1 MFSREYLEMFKST
14 VIKYMDDEKIFGYC
28 PFTNRNE
35 QLRCGILS
43 SRAKVIIFDTRTS
56 YINATQLVQDFR
68 LNPSKEFSK
77 LKCTKNFKE
86 ILDHIEQTINLT
98 PSTNRKYVTLP
109 NYDTKDKQFKAMYL
123 LRPSCRNVGYAGT
136 YVHPDLIIHILIWC
150 NYKLASELS
159 RFITSILLHEGA
171 NENITLETELEHQ
184 ITKLSESLQQKNSII
199 DALKAENKQLLRE
212 LSTPDFDIIQYQKT
226 LNYLADLKEEN
237 LQLKKSLSTLSP
249 SINEAILIVD
259 NYDDDKCKYG
269 SRLHKLTIMLIMENE
284 LERYVKLLSKEKTLT
299 EEEIEQQLID
309 GRLKFK
315 TDILLKIVPLRNVD
329 PEFLELFVSKYEDA
343 IDMWIE
349 KDKNKSFLMTTD
361 VKAVKDCLVEFTGE
375 WQVI

>member
-159 RFITSILLHEGA
+159 RFITSILLHD
-171 NENITLETELEHQ
+171 
-184 ITKLSESLQQKNSII
+184 LSI
-199 DALKAENKQLLRE
+199 
-212 LSTPDFDIIQYQKT
+212 
-226 LNYLADLKEEN
+226 
-237 LQLKKSLSTLSP
+237 KSLNSPNQFNKRIPSSTLSKRKTKN
-249 SINEAILIVD
+249 SF
-259 NYDDDKCKYG
+259 
-269 SRLHKLTIMLIMENE
+269 
-284 LERYVKLLSKEKTLT
+284 EKSPRQTST
-299 EEEIEQQLID
+299 
-309 GRLKFK
+309 
-315 TDILLKIVPLRNVD
+315 
-329 PEFLELFVSKYEDA
+329 
-343 IDMWIE
+343 
-349 KDKNKSFLMTTD
+349 SFSTR
-361 VKAVKDCLVEFTGE
+361 KH
-375 WQVI
+375 

>member
-68 LNPSKEFSK
+68 LNPNKEFSK
-77 LKCTKNFKE
+77 LKNTKNFKE

-98 PSTNRKYVTLP
+98 PSTNRKYITLP

-184 ITKLSESLQQKNSII
+184 IAKLTESLQQKNSII

-237 LQLKKSLSTLSP
+237 AMLKKSLSSSVS

-269 SRLHKLTIMLIMENE
+269 SRLHKLSLMLIMESE
-284 LERYVKLLSKEKTLT
+284 IERYVKLLSKEKTLT

-329 PEFLELFVSKYEDA
+329 PEFIELFVSKYDDS
-343 IDMWIE
+343 IDIWIE
-349 KDKNKSFLMTTD
+349 KDKNKTYVMTTD
-361 VKAVKDCLVEFTGE
+361 VRAVKDCLVEFTGQ
-375 WQVI
+375 WLIV

>member
-68 LNPSKEFSK
+68 LNPNKEFSK

-86 ILDHIEQTINLT
+86 ILDHIEQTINST
-98 PSTNRKYVTLP
+98 PSINRKYITLP
-109 NYDTKDKQFKAMYL
+109 NYDTKDKQFKAMYF

-136 YVHPDLIIHILIWC
+136 FVHPDLIIHILIWC

-159 RFITSILLHEGA
+159 RFITSMLLHEGA
-171 NENITLETELEHQ
+171 NENVTLETEYEHQ
-184 ITKLSESLQQKNSII
+184 ITKLNESLQQKNSII
-199 DALKAENKQLLRE
+199 EALKMENKALLRE

-237 LQLKKSLSTLSP
+237 LQLKKSLSSSSP

-269 SRLHKLTIMLIMENE
+269 SRLHKLSLMLIMESE
-284 LERYVKLLSKEKTLT
+284 LERYVRLLSKEKTLT

-329 PEFLELFVSKYEDA
+329 PEFLELFVSKYEDT